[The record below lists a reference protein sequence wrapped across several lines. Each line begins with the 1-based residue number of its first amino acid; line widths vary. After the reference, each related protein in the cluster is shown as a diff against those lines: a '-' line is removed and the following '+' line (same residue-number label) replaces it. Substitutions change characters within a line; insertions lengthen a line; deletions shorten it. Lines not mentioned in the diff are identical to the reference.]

1 MENEKKNEQKKI
13 KNGVF
18 LSFGVD
24 SSWGGGY
31 RVIFKKLNI
40 FVGQWE
46 SSRGVILRKFILV
59 RFFPKKKNS
68 KN

>member
-24 SSWGGGY
+24 SSWGGD
-31 RVIFKKLNI
+31 
-40 FVGQWE
+40 
-46 SSRGVILRKFILV
+46 
-59 RFFPKKKNS
+59 
-68 KN
+68 